1 MIKIASY
8 CCGFI
13 TALQAMPWLL
23 KVLYWSLLFIGFEL
37 LFHLCILLKI
47 NILYHHSIGL
57 TYTSPQYGHET
68 TIPRWPRYK
77 VYFKVFFCFWN
88 AVDLH
93 GLLPK
98 SALTAND
105 VPIRVVTNRILY
117 PLPHGYSNSFLM
129 TDLIWYKI

>member
-1 MIKIASY
+1 MATK
-8 CCGFI
+8 
-13 TALQAMPWLL
+13 L
-23 KVLYWSLLFIGFEL
+23 
-37 LFHLCILLKI
+37 
-47 NILYHHSIGL
+47 LYHAGLDTRSI
-57 TYTSPQYGHET
+57 S
-68 TIPRWPRYK
+68 R
-77 VYFKVFFCFWN
+77 FFCLWN

-129 TDLIWYKI
+129 TDLI